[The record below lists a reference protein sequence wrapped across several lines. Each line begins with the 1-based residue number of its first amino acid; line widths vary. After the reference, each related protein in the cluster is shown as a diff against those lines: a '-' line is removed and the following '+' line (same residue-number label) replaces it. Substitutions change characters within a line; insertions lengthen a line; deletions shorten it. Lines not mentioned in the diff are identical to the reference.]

1 MLNFNNSLGPLVRGI
16 LTLATLDQ
24 REASPMR
31 QSTSQQ
37 SAPPRCTT
45 LSFIASSCMNE
56 F

>member
-1 MLNFNNSLGPLVRGI
+1 MGPNQTNIKIYQCALGPLVRGI

-37 SAPPRCTT
+37 RAPP
-45 LSFIASSCMNE
+45 
-56 F
+56 